1 MYTLHFI
8 LHVIL
13 LSFTFRVSAACSVLS
28 YDLVVDVVAL
38 KKKTNIFSACCVSMI
53 NVTLAMKQ
61 KTKEEKKVANELT
74 ILHLLNE
81 NWRQKPLSMAFN

>member
-1 MYTLHFI
+1 
-8 LHVIL
+8 
-13 LSFTFRVSAACSVLS
+13 
-28 YDLVVDVVAL
+28 
-38 KKKTNIFSACCVSMI
+38 MI